1 MVHPALAPKKS
12 LGQHFLHDQRVLA
25 RIADLAMTAAT
36 TGVVE
41 IGPGTGNLTEHLIAA
56 MDRRQPPPPLL
67 LIEVD
72 QRTPEVLRQRFGDR
86 FALHMGDAAA
96 VDWPGLLGK
105 LGAQPSVVGNLPYY
119 AAMPIVFA
127 LLDSP
132 RQPERVVVMVQ
143 REVAERMAAG
153 PRGGDRGQVS
163 VKLQLR
169 AEVEL
174 AFRVGRGAFQPPPNV
189 DSAVV
194 VLRPR
199 PSPWPLPEWS
209 IASQLIGDGFALR
222 RKTLVNA
229 LTTAGWPAAPVRD
242 GLHSLGLSPTAR
254 AEELDNAQWAA
265 LAMGLQDHTPRTLTA
280 AALGKDHRTS

>member
-1 MVHPALAPKKS
+1 MVRPALAPKKS

-25 RIADLAMTAAT
+25 RIADMAVAPAT

-56 MDRRQPPPPLL
+56 MDRLATPPPLL

-72 QRTPEVLRQRFGDR
+72 QRTPQVLRQRFGER
-86 FALHMGDAAA
+86 FALHMGDAAE
-96 VDWPGLLGK
+96 VDWPARLDGLGT
-105 LGAQPSVVGNLPYY
+105 APSVVGNLPYY

-153 PRGGDRGQVS
+153 PGGGDRGQVS

-199 PSPWPLPEWS
+199 PCPWPLPEWS
-209 IASQLIGDGFALR
+209 VASHLIGDGFALR

-229 LTTAGWPAAPVRD
+229 LTSAGWPAAEVRAN
-242 GLHSLGLSPTAR
+242 LQSLGLRPTAR
-254 AEELDNAQWAA
+254 AEELDNPSWAA
-265 LAMGLQDHTPRTLTA
+265 LAVGLRDHAPRTLTA
-280 AALGKDHRTS
+280 TTLGKGQRRP

>member
-1 MVHPALAPKKS
+1 MVRPALAPKKS

-25 RIADLAMTAAT
+25 RIAGLAVAPGT

-56 MDRRQPPPPLL
+56 MDRAVPPPLL

-86 FALHMGDAAA
+86 FTLHMGDAAD
-96 VDWPGLLGK
+96 VDWPALLAGLGTD
-105 LGAQPSVVGNLPYY
+105 PSVVGNLPYY

-132 RQPERVVVMVQ
+132 RQPERIVVMVQ

-153 PRGGDRGQVS
+153 PGGGDRGQVS

-169 AEVEL
+169 AEVEM

-209 IASQLIGDGFALR
+209 VASQLIGDGFALR

-229 LTTAGWPAAPVRD
+229 LTSAGWPATAVREN
-242 GLHSLGLSPTAR
+242 LSTLGLSPTAR
-254 AEELDNAQWAA
+254 AEELANASWAA
-265 LAMGLQDHTPRTLTA
+265 LAVGLQDHAPRTLATA
-280 AALGKDHRTS
+280 TLGKGLRTS